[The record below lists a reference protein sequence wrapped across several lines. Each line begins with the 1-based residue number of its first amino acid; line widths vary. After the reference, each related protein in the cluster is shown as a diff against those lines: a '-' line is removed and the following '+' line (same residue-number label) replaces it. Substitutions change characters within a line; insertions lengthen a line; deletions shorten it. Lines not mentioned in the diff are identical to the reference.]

1 MRFKKKLA
9 IVLCTTINQM
19 FAAGNVLIGLKKH
32 FSLPEDE
39 YDIILYVNKK
49 LDKRDENAIKSIYK
63 NAIINIY
70 KSPFPKSFKNI
81 NCALQWSIMAFAR
94 YECFYLI
101 EKYNNVLYL
110 DTDILIQ
117 KDIIDLLNIKE
128 NMGVCYQEAD
138 TVRGNV
144 ESKLIAQRFNS
155 TKYDLDKKLFNSGI
169 FIINDSITNGNEIKD
184 WCYKMSVK
192 WLMAD
197 QPILNLAVQEF
208 NINVYGFSD
217 AYNRFKLSKKGLK
230 DACIIHALY
239 GGKFWD
245 TNDSAEWNENNKKWI
260 ELGGA
265 VYDPKY
271 VENKM
276 KEINKIAWWI
286 PNKKLRD
293 IYRVRMGEKY
303 GFRWELFKL

>member
-1 MRFKKKLA
+1 
-9 IVLCTTINQM
+9 M
-19 FAAGNVLIGLKKH
+19 FAVGNVLIGLKKH

-49 LDKRDENAIKSIYK
+49 LDKKDENAIKSIYK
-63 NAIINIY
+63 DAIINIY
-70 KSPFPKSFKNI
+70 KSPFPKSFKNT

-94 YECFYLI
+94 YECFSLI

-128 NMGVCYQEAD
+128 NIGVCFED
-138 TVRGNV
+138 VNTIR
-144 ESKLIAQRFNS
+144 ESIESMAQKFNS
-155 TKYDLDKKLFNSGI
+155 SKYNLDKKLFNSGV

-192 WLMAD
+192 WLTAD

-217 AYNRFKLSKKGLK
+217 AYNRYKLSKKGLK
-230 DACIIHALY
+230 DACIIHALC
-239 GGKFWD
+239 GVKFWN
-245 TNDSAEWNENNKKWI
+245 TNDSAEWNENNQKWI

-303 GFRWELFKL
+303 GFRWELY

>member
-1 MRFKKKLA
+1 MVKKKLA

-19 FAAGNVLIGLKKH
+19 FAVGNVLIGLKKH

-49 LDKRDENAIKSIYK
+49 LDKRDENAINNIYK
-63 NAIINIY
+63 NTIINIY
-70 KSPFPKSFKNI
+70 KSPFPKSFKNS
-81 NCALQWSIMAFAR
+81 NCALQWSLMTFAR
-94 YECFYLI
+94 FECFSLI
-101 EKYNNVLYL
+101 EKYNKVLYL

-117 KDIIDLLNIKE
+117 KDIIDLLNI
-128 NMGVCYQEAD
+128 
-138 TVRGNV
+138 
-144 ESKLIAQRFNS
+144 ESMAQRFKS
-155 TKYDLDKKLFNSGI
+155 SKYNLDKKLFNSGV

-184 WCYKMSVK
+184 WCYIMSVK

-197 QPILNLAVQEF
+197 QPIINLAVQEF
-208 NINVYGFSD
+208 NISVYDFSD
-217 AYNRFKLSKKGLK
+217 TYNRYKLSDKDIE
-230 DACIIHALY
+230 DACIVHALC
-239 GGKFWD
+239 GVKFWNA
-245 TNDSAEWNENNKKWI
+245 NDNAEWNENNKKWI
-260 ELGGA
+260 EFGGTA
-265 VYDPKY
+265 YDPKY

-303 GFRWELFKL
+303 GFRWELY

>member
-1 MRFKKKLA
+1 MVKKKLA

-19 FAAGNVLIGLKKH
+19 FAVGNVLIGLKKH

-49 LDKRDENAIKSIYK
+49 LDKRDENAINNIYK
-63 NAIINIY
+63 NTIINIY
-70 KSPFPKSFKNI
+70 KSPFPKSFKNS

-94 YECFYLI
+94 YECFSLI
-101 EKYNNVLYL
+101 EKYNKVLYL

-117 KDIIDLLNIKE
+117 KDIIDLLNI
-128 NMGVCYQEAD
+128 
-138 TVRGNV
+138 
-144 ESKLIAQRFNS
+144 ESMAQRFKS
-155 TKYDLDKKLFNSGI
+155 SKYNLDKKLFNSGV

-184 WCYKMSVK
+184 WCYKMSAK
-192 WLMAD
+192 WIMAD
-197 QPILNLAVQEF
+197 QPIINLAVQEF
-208 NINVYGFSD
+208 NISVYDFSD
-217 AYNRFKLSKKGLK
+217 TYNRYKLSDKDIE
-230 DACIIHALY
+230 DACIVHALC
-239 GGKFWD
+239 GVKFWNA
-245 TNDSAEWNENNKKWI
+245 NDNAEWNENNKKWI
-260 ELGGA
+260 EFGGTA
-265 VYDPKY
+265 YDPKY

-303 GFRWELFKL
+303 GFRWELY

>member
-1 MRFKKKLA
+1 MIKKKLA

-19 FAAGNVLIGLKKH
+19 FAVGNVLIGLKKH

-39 YDIILYVNKK
+39 YDIILYVNKR
-49 LDKRDENAIKSIYK
+49 LDKRDENAINNIYK
-63 NAIINIY
+63 NTIINIY
-70 KSPFPKSFKNI
+70 KSPFPKSFKNS
-81 NCALQWSIMAFAR
+81 NCALQWSIMTFAR
-94 YECFYLI
+94 FECFSLI
-101 EKYNNVLYL
+101 EKYNKVLYL

-117 KDIIDLLNIKE
+117 KDIIDLLNIEE
-128 NMGVCYQEAD
+128 NMGVCYEEAD
-138 TVRGNV
+138 TVKGNV
-144 ESKLIAQRFNS
+144 ESKLIAQRFKSN
-155 TKYDLDKKLFNSGI
+155 KYNLDTKLFNAGV
-169 FIINDSITNGNEIKD
+169 FLLNDSITNGNEIKD
-184 WCYKMSVK
+184 WCYIMSVK

-208 NINVYGFSD
+208 NISIYGFSD
-217 AYNRFKLSKKGLK
+217 AYNRFKLSKKGTE
-230 DACIIHALY
+230 DACIVHALY

-245 TNDSAEWNENNKKWI
+245 TNDSEEWNENNKKWI
-260 ELGGA
+260 EFGGTA
-265 VYDPKY
+265 YDSKY

>member
-1 MRFKKKLA
+1 
-9 IVLCTTINQM
+9 M

-32 FSLPEDE
+32 FSLPEE
-39 YDIILYVNKK
+39 EQDIILYVNKK
-49 LDKRDENAIKSIYK
+49 TDKRDENAIKSIYK

-70 KSPFPKSFKNI
+70 KSPFPKSFRNS
-81 NCALQWSIMAFAR
+81 NCALQWSLMTFAR
-94 YECFYLI
+94 YECFSLI
-101 EKYNNVLYL
+101 EKYNKVLYL

-128 NMGVCYQEAD
+128 NIAANFEETSLKAICE
-138 TVRGNV
+138 N
-144 ESKLIAQRFNS
+144 KIFAQRFKS
-155 TKYDLDKKLFNSGI
+155 DKYDLDKKVINTGVFLV
-169 FIINDSITNGNEIKD
+169 NDSITNGNEIKD
-184 WCYKMSVK
+184 WCYKMSLK
-192 WLMAD
+192 WLMND
-197 QPILNLAVQEF
+197 QPIINLSIQEF

-217 AYNRFKLSKKGLK
+217 AYNRYKLSKKGTE

-245 TNDSAEWNENNKKWI
+245 TNDSEEWNENNKKWI
-260 ELGGA
+260 EFGGMA
-265 VYDPKY
+265 YDPKY
-271 VENKM
+271 VENKI

-303 GFRWELFKL
+303 GFRYELFKL

>member
-1 MRFKKKLA
+1 
-9 IVLCTTINQM
+9 M
-19 FAAGNVLIGLKKH
+19 FAVGNVLIGLKKH

-49 LDKRDENAIKSIYK
+49 LDKKDENAIKSIYK
-63 NAIINIY
+63 DAIINIY
-70 KSPFPKSFKNI
+70 KSPFPKSFKNT

-94 YECFYLI
+94 YECFSLI

-128 NMGVCYQEAD
+128 NIGVCFED
-138 TVRGNV
+138 VNTIRENI
-144 ESKLIAQRFNS
+144 ESMAQKFNS
-155 TKYDLDKKLFNSGI
+155 SKYNLDKKLFNSGV

-192 WLMAD
+192 WLTAD

-217 AYNRFKLSKKGLK
+217 AYNRYKLSKKGLK
-230 DACIIHALY
+230 DACIIHALC
-239 GGKFWD
+239 GVKFWN
-245 TNDSAEWNENNKKWI
+245 TNDSAEWNENNQKWI

-303 GFRWELFKL
+303 GFRWELY

>member
-1 MRFKKKLA
+1 MVKKKLA

-19 FAAGNVLIGLKKH
+19 FAVGNVLIGLKKH

-49 LDKRDENAIKSIYK
+49 LDKRDENAINNIYK
-63 NAIINIY
+63 NTIINIY
-70 KSPFPKSFKNI
+70 KSPFPKSFKNS

-94 YECFYLI
+94 YECFSLI
-101 EKYNNVLYL
+101 EKYNKVLYL

-117 KDIIDLLNIKE
+117 KDIIDLLNI
-128 NMGVCYQEAD
+128 
-138 TVRGNV
+138 
-144 ESKLIAQRFNS
+144 ESMAQRFKS
-155 TKYDLDKKLFNSGI
+155 SKYNLDKKLFNSGV

-184 WCYKMSVK
+184 WCYKMSAK
-192 WLMAD
+192 WIMAD
-197 QPILNLAVQEF
+197 QPIINLAVQEF
-208 NINVYGFSD
+208 NISVYDFSD
-217 AYNRFKLSKKGLK
+217 TYNRYKLSDKDIE
-230 DACIIHALY
+230 DACIVHALC
-239 GGKFWD
+239 GVKGWKA
-245 TNDSAEWNENNKKWI
+245 NDSEEWNENNKKWI
-260 ELGGA
+260 EFGGTA
-265 VYDPKY
+265 YDPKY

-303 GFRWELFKL
+303 GFRWELY

>member
-19 FAAGNVLIGLKKH
+19 FAAGNVLIGLKNH

-70 KSPFPKSFKNI
+70 KSPFPKSFKNT
-81 NCALQWSIMAFAR
+81 NCALQWSIMTFAR
-94 YECFYLI
+94 YECFSLI

-155 TKYDLDKKLFNSGI
+155 TKYDLDKKLFNAGI

-197 QPILNLAVQEF
+197 QPIINLAVQEF
-208 NINVYGFSD
+208 NINVYDFSD
-217 AYNRFKLSKKGLK
+217 TYNRYKLSEKGLK
-230 DACIIHALY
+230 DACIIHALC
-239 GGKFWD
+239 GGKFWN

-303 GFRWELFKL
+303 GFRWELY

>member
-19 FAAGNVLIGLKKH
+19 FAVGNVLIGLKKH

-49 LDKRDENAIKSIYK
+49 LDKKDENAIKSIYK
-63 NAIINIY
+63 DAIINIY
-70 KSPFPKSFKNI
+70 KSPFPKSFKNT

-94 YECFYLI
+94 YECFSLI

-128 NMGVCYQEAD
+128 NIGVCFED
-138 TVRGNV
+138 VNTIRENI
-144 ESKLIAQRFNS
+144 ESMAQKFNS
-155 TKYDLDKKLFNSGI
+155 SKYNLDKKLFNSGV

-192 WLMAD
+192 WLTAD

-217 AYNRFKLSKKGLK
+217 AYNRYKLSKKGLK
-230 DACIIHALY
+230 DACIIHALC
-239 GGKFWD
+239 GVKFWN
-245 TNDSAEWNENNKKWI
+245 TNDSAEWNENNQKWI

-303 GFRWELFKL
+303 GFRWELY